1 VENLCDRNSSRARS
15 SRDSGDNR
23 LDWLDNAHDSATG
36 AVGSRAKHH
45 QHWIRVEQLE
55 ARREALD
62 LSDYRLLFQSVSG
75 YNSCNCG
82 CTVSQPTL
90 RCNQMSEVA
99 IDKVVTEI
107 NGFRQRLAML
117 KEEYARANRAM
128 ADKMAQL
135 GENLTRRVR
144 DLRDQVTNAPQN
156 LLGLESRF
164 MSGDIPEQEYK
175 STREEYRNQLQTNL
189 RSIDEIRSL
198 LMVMS
203 QLEMRPG
210 TASGTGQGSMSPRP
224 SPTD

>member
-1 VENLCDRNSSRARS
+1 
-15 SRDSGDNR
+15 
-23 LDWLDNAHDSATG
+23 
-36 AVGSRAKHH
+36 
-45 QHWIRVEQLE
+45 
-55 ARREALD
+55 
-62 LSDYRLLFQSVSG
+62 
-75 YNSCNCG
+75 
-82 CTVSQPTL
+82 
-90 RCNQMSEVA
+90 MSEVA
-99 IDKVVTEI
+99 IEKVVTEI

-117 KEEYARANRAM
+117 KEEYSRANRAM

-135 GENLTRRVR
+135 GETLTRRVR

-210 TASGTGQGSMSPRP
+210 SGGSTAGQGGGMSPRP
-224 SPTD
+224 TSVD

>member
-1 VENLCDRNSSRARS
+1 
-15 SRDSGDNR
+15 
-23 LDWLDNAHDSATG
+23 
-36 AVGSRAKHH
+36 
-45 QHWIRVEQLE
+45 
-55 ARREALD
+55 
-62 LSDYRLLFQSVSG
+62 
-75 YNSCNCG
+75 
-82 CTVSQPTL
+82 
-90 RCNQMSEVA
+90 MSEIA

-117 KEEYARANRAM
+117 KEEYTRANRAM

-189 RSIDEIRSL
+189 RSIDEI
-198 LMVMS
+198 
-203 QLEMRPG
+203 
-210 TASGTGQGSMSPRP
+210 
-224 SPTD
+224 

>member
-1 VENLCDRNSSRARS
+1 
-15 SRDSGDNR
+15 
-23 LDWLDNAHDSATG
+23 
-36 AVGSRAKHH
+36 
-45 QHWIRVEQLE
+45 
-55 ARREALD
+55 
-62 LSDYRLLFQSVSG
+62 
-75 YNSCNCG
+75 
-82 CTVSQPTL
+82 
-90 RCNQMSEVA
+90 MSEIA

-117 KEEYARANRAM
+117 KEEYTRANRAM
-128 ADKMAQL
+128 AEKMAQL

-210 TASGTGQGSMSPRP
+210 AASGTGQGGMSTRP